1 MQGFTNPV
9 IFAPDRQ
16 TSLPIKE
23 GAGATGCPVHMTREI
38 TAGKRKRETFSSR
51 ANMYNLRGKNTWWPE
66 ITRLY

>member
-38 TAGKRKRETFSSR
+38 TAGKRK
-51 ANMYNLRGKNTWWPE
+51 GKLFPPE
-66 ITRLY
+66 QTCTI